1 MFISRSTSGYYYIWF
16 KDQRGKRK
24 KVSTRCKRKGGALRF
39 LQHFREEE
47 HERLQKAKHVLLSTF
62 IQEYLHYARANLAR
76 RTLNIHKYALNR
88 LVALIGDMPIMS
100 VTPRHFDLYKTYR
113 SNMTSGSRS
122 KTPQSVEPVTVNID
136 LRALRAAFSTA
147 VRWQLM
153 PKNPF
158 AGLKHVFVPQQ
169 SPVFCTKD
177 DVQRLL
183 ATISETWLKEII
195 VFAILTG
202 MRRGE
207 IVNLRWKDINLQK
220 RTILVETNPTFTTKQ
235 GKKRIIPLND
245 TAFYLLQGR
254 YGKENSEYVF
264 TLNGMKIFDQW
275 ITHAFKKA
283 VRAAKLEDDRIHFHS
298 LRHTFAS
305 WLVQDGVSL
314 YEVQLLLGHS
324 SSRVT
329 EVYSHLQPEMRHDTV
344 NRIHVNL
351 N

>member
-1 MFISRSTSGYYYIWF
+1 M
-16 KDQRGKRK
+16 
-24 KVSTRCKRKGGALRF
+24 A
-39 LQHFREEE
+39 
-47 HERLQKAKHVLLSTF
+47 
-62 IQEYLHYARANLAR
+62 
-76 RTLNIHKYALNR
+76 
-88 LVALIGDMPIMS
+88 
-100 VTPRHFDLYKTYR
+100 
-113 SNMTSGSRS
+113 SGSRS
-122 KTPQSVEPVTVNID
+122 KTPQPVRPITVNID

-147 VRWQLM
+147 VRWQLI

-158 AGLKHVFVPQQ
+158 AGLKHMFVPQQ

-177 DVQRLL
+177 DVQKLL
-183 ATISETWLKEII
+183 ATITETWLKDVI

-207 IVNLRWKDINLQK
+207 IVNLRWKDDNLLR
-220 RTILVETNPTFTTKQ
+220 RTILVESNPTFITKQ

-245 TAFYLLQGR
+245 TAFYLLQSR
-254 YGKENSEYVF
+254 YGKEKSEYVF
-264 TLNGMKIFDQW
+264 TLNGRQIFDQW

-283 VRAAKLEDDRIHFHS
+283 VRAAKLEDDRLHFHS

-314 YEVQLLLGHS
+314 FEVQQLLGHS
-324 SSRVT
+324 SPRVT

-344 NRIHVNL
+344 NRINVSL